1 MKPPDQER
9 RAAALRLG
17 AGAGF
22 AGDRIDPAI
31 ELARKGR
38 LDVLVF
44 EIDIHS

>member
-22 AGDRIDPAI
+22 AGDRTDPAI
-31 ELARKGR
+31 ELARKGPR
-38 LDVLVF
+38 MRW
-44 EIDIHS
+44 HSLAPV